1 MNTNKWMLTGG
12 MMTVV
17 FLTGCIVPSDSY
29 QTRSVRVVPP
39 LPALVVLETEP
50 YYVCQGFHYYYRDNR
65 WFYAQSRGGPWV
77 TLPRDCYPRE
87 TRYRHSG
94 LVYGHEARPEI
105 QVFIAPP
112 LPPIVVFDTEPYYVY
127 QGCHYHYRDNGWYY
141 SHSKDGPWTTLP
153 RDRYPKEI
161 RHTDGR
167 RWDDHGHGTQ
177 IRPTITHDR
186 HQEIKKP
193 EHTFG
198 SDRNRLDSAS
208 GSQRKP
214 LVPTVERH
222 ERVVTPIPLHQER
235 VQPSLEYKA
244 PMPPSTRHPE
254 PPKER
259 NPTVTPS
266 IRHQEALQSPKE
278 LKPAVTQP
286 VVQRETV
293 VIPARESRSLQPE
306 RGQRVKSP
314 FAGRSEK
321 TGISPQVPPSQPVAE
336 SNDKTGK
343 EQNKN
348 KEHSH

>member
-12 MMTVV
+12 FMTVAL
-17 FLTGCIVPSDSY
+17 LTGCIVPSDSY

-87 TRYRHSG
+87 TRYRNSG
-94 LVYGHEARPEI
+94 LVYGHDVRPGL
-105 QVFIAPP
+105 QVFVAPP
-112 LPPIVVFDTEPYYVY
+112 LPPIVVFDTAPYYVY
-127 QGCHYHYRDNGWYY
+127 QGCHYHYRDNGWFY
-141 SHSKDGPWTTLP
+141 SRSKDGPWTTLP

-167 RWDDHGHGTQ
+167 RWDDHGHGAQ
-177 IRPTITHDR
+177 IRPPITHDR

-214 LVPTVERH
+214 LPPTVERH
-222 ERVVTPIPLHQER
+222 ERVVTPIPRHQER
-235 VQPSLEYKA
+235 VQPALERKA
-244 PMPPSTRHPE
+244 PVPPSTRHPE
-254 PPKER
+254 P
-259 NPTVTPS
+259 
-266 IRHQEALQSPKE
+266 PKE

-293 VIPARESRSLQPE
+293 VIPTRESRSLQPE

-321 TGISPQVPPSQPVAE
+321 TGIAPQVPPSQPVAE

-343 EQNKN
+343 EQSKN
-348 KEHSH
+348 KEHSR